1 VVGPNA
7 ARQLIEQWGMMR
19 NEISHSRER
28 PADLCVILRND
39 DHLQIGLLFVDSTV
53 PDAFGTDTVAVQVAV
68 ALENEAETLALSRA
82 LERAM
87 APLRIAAPDLE
98 ITRTLQ

>member
-1 VVGPNA
+1 MQRG
-7 ARQLIEQWGMMR
+7 LIEQWGIMR

-28 PADLCVILRND
+28 PADLCIILRND

-53 PDAFGTDTVAVQVAV
+53 PNAFGTDTVAVQVAV

>member
-1 VVGPNA
+1 M
-7 ARQLIEQWGMMR
+7 GMMR
-19 NEISHSRER
+19 SEVSHTRER

-39 DHLQIGLLFVDSTV
+39 DDLQIGLLFVDSTI
-53 PDAFGTDTVAVQVAV
+53 PEGFGTDAVAVNVARRLATEEETI
-68 ALENEAETLALSRA
+68 ALARA
-82 LERAM
+82 LERAL